1 MRQFRVAVLIVAAT
15 LATLAGCAQTESTST
30 AQRSATPTSSSPT
43 APVSPN
49 ESPSLNESSSPTKPS
64 SPKGSTHEARTGTVL
79 KTDSSDFGAMLF
91 DRTGQ
96 AIYLFDRETG
106 RRPRCYGAC
115 ADAWPPVLT
124 DGLPRATGDVRSGL
138 LGTTRREDGS
148 TQVTYADHP
157 LYYYAHEGK
166 NEVLCHNVSQ
176 FGGRWLVVTP
186 RGEPAA

>member
-1 MRQFRVAVLIVAAT
+1 MRQPIIAVLITAVLIVVAS
-15 LATLAGCAQTESTST
+15 LAGCAQTESTDN
-30 AQRSATPTSSSPT
+30 ARGSAVPTST
-43 APVSPN
+43 
-49 ESPSLNESSSPTKPS
+49 SPSSAPADPISPAESEESASPGEST
-64 SPKGSTHEARTGTVL
+64 SPAHAARTGTVI
-79 KTDSSDFGAMLF
+79 KTDSSEFGTMLF

-124 DGLPRATGDVRSGL
+124 EELPRGTADVRSGL

-166 NEVLCHNVSQ
+166 NEVLCHNVSE
-176 FGGRWLVVTP
+176 FGGLWLVVTP
-186 RGEPAA
+186 SGHPAD